1 MPPKGIGL
9 RSQQLS
15 YLSTLSH
22 SILTRPEIPSLLKE
36 AEQEIL
42 KAIELSPQNEEYLV
56 ELGNLYLRVTK
67 EQLKILCSKYGTVK
81 NVEFVFG
88 SGFAYVEMETEEA
101 ADKIVQELDG
111 AEFMER
117 VLSVKKRAFAQQT

>member
-1 MPPKGIGL
+1 MESNIV
-9 RSQQLS
+9 
-15 YLSTLSH
+15 Y
-22 SILTRPEIPSLLKE
+22 I
-36 AEQEIL
+36 
-42 KAIELSPQNEEYLV
+42 
-56 ELGNLYLRVTK
+56 GNLYLRVTK